1 MMYPYFHD
9 DLAPFTMEDKL
20 CNFVPVPKV
29 LLNGGIRPTALH
41 VYIKLLDR
49 ATLSQKNNWCD
60 KQGWVYVNYSVPNLS
75 LDLGLGESTIRELLR
90 VLENQ
95 ELIFRTYPRA
105 GEVSDIY
112 LRVPKSSLSSQN
124 FLPDP
129 AGNPDPMGI
138 GAAPPGYQSTPS
150 ENLDPN

>member
-124 FLPDP
+124 FLSKP
-129 AGNPDPMGI
+129 ADNPDPMENR
-138 GAAPPGYQSTPS
+138 AHPMDFRRPPSG
-150 ENLDPN
+150 NLEAN